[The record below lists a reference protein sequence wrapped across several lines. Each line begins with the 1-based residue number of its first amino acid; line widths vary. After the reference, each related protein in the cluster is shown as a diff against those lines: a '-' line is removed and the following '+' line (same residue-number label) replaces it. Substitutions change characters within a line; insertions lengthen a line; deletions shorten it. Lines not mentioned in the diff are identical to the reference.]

1 MLISCRLLA
10 TATTATPNL
19 MLSRALHVAALP
31 SVRAAGCHGVAPV
44 TRFAVRHLATTTT
57 RALTRPATSSTRSV
71 VFSALGAKHS
81 ATHFHPARRLLTTD
95 AAAAAAAAAST
106 TTPVPPRSQLTAI
119 PANAAAAIQYDLGTH
134 LPSVLTVPQADGGAT
149 LHIKLYPARPVE
161 SFLVDAA
168 SELGAEHAAIYS
180 VSSAERV
187 RWCRSTPLADVVADG
202 LRHEMKLE
210 LVLDHGKRTIVVEL
224 PSLTERAKALR
235 ETITMLTPKVDAAV
249 ALKQQCDTRA
259 LRSANLLVWGG
270 FGALCAQWGLMARL
284 TWWEYSWDVMEPIS
298 YFVTFGTGILG
309 YMFYTVT
316 RRDYTYELM
325 TDLHVSRK
333 QAALYRRA
341 QLDVRQLCADAEA
354 LNAARVALARVEAE
368 YGQVDGA
375 MAAVEGAEGE
385 SAAAPTFRPPVAV
398 PPAAA
403 GKQQS

>member
-1 MLISCRLLA
+1 M
-10 TATTATPNL
+10 
-19 MLSRALHVAALP
+19 
-31 SVRAAGCHGVAPV
+31 
-44 TRFAVRHLATTTT
+44 
-57 RALTRPATSSTRSV
+57 PATR
-71 VFSALGAKHS
+71 SALYSALLSKHS
-81 ATHFHPARRLLTTD
+81 ATRFRPARRLLTTD
-95 AAAAAAAAAST
+95 AAAAAAAVST

-134 LPSVLTVPQADGGAT
+134 LPSVLTVPQADAGAT
-149 LHIKLYPARPVE
+149 LHVKLYPARPVE
-161 SFLVDAA
+161 SLLVDVA

-224 PSLTERAKALR
+224 PTLTERAKALR
-235 ETITMLTPKVDAAV
+235 DTIATLTPKVDAAV

-270 FGALCAQWGLMARL
+270 LGALCAQWGLMARL

-341 QLDVRQLCADAEA
+341 QLDVRQLRADTEA
-354 LNAARVALARVEAE
+354 LSAARAALARVEAE

-375 MAAVEGAEGE
+375 MAVEGAEGE
-385 SAAAPTFRPPVAV
+385 SAATPTFRPPVAV
-398 PPAAA
+398 PPA
-403 GKQQS
+403 GRQE